1 MSTQRQGATEAER
14 DPDMQGA
21 ETAMHRAA
29 RRARERAEQVAN
41 PAKAPLSTDNP
52 GDPSK
57 PKSHRGARPRSAGRS
72 ATVSQAPPPVTPPRG
87 TSYGGTAHRT
97 RPPGDDVSRVDD
109 GPYSFS
115 QAQGY
120 EEIPAQLRLEE
131 LPREARTQI
140 WNLFFAHIS
149 RFKKTVVP
157 VWLDEIAGPWHEILK
172 AKHCDFDH
180 APLDEWTPEFSEV
193 ERSLRED
200 IESRPF
206 NKVFDLIEFVL
217 RHALCP
223 PTFIKEMQD
232 RFTACGLAYTIDAK
246 RPPTILPAATPEEGD
261 AVVEA
266 IQTLRQAGLDG
277 SVVHLRNASACIKD
291 GDWPGSVRESIHAVE
306 SVARQLDP
314 KAPRL
319 LKHALA
325 ALEQR
330 GALHPSLE
338 DAFSKLYGYTSNE
351 QGIRHALLDRT
362 DAQVGQDE
370 AVFMLGACASFASY
384 LWRKHVGGQ
393 PS

>member
-1 MSTQRQGATEAER
+1 MRKQRQGATEAER

-29 RRARERAEQVAN
+29 RRARERAVQVTNVAT
-41 PAKAPLSTDNP
+41 APLLADRSR
-52 GDPSK
+52 GF
-57 PKSHRGARPRSAGRS
+57 PKTEADRGARPRSVERPAM
-72 ATVSQAPPPVTPPRG
+72 VSQAPPSVPPPG
-87 TSYGGTAHRT
+87 TSDGGTARGT
-97 RPPGDDVSRVDD
+97 RPPGEDVSRVDD
-109 GPYSFS
+109 GPHSFS

-120 EEIPAQLRLEE
+120 EEIPAPLRLKG

-149 RFKKTVVP
+149 RSKNTVVP

-180 APLDEWTPEFSEV
+180 APLDEWTPEFSKV

-200 IESRPF
+200 IERRPF

-223 PTFIKEMQD
+223 PTFIKQMQD
-232 RFTACGLAYTIDAK
+232 TFTACGLAYTIDTK
-246 RPPTILPAATPEEGD
+246 RPPAILPTATPQERDTILESL
-261 AVVEA
+261 EA
-266 IQTLRQAGLDG
+266 LRAAGLNA
-277 SVVHLRNASACIKD
+277 SASHLRNASACVKR
-291 GDWPGSVRESIHAVE
+291 GDWAGSVRESIHAVE

-314 KAPRL
+314 EAAKTLGPA
-319 LKHALA
+319 LKS
-325 ALEQR
+325 LER
-330 GALHPSLE
+330 HGVLHPALE

-351 QGIRHALLDRT
+351 QGVRHALLDRT
-362 DAQVGQDE
+362 AAQVGQDE

-384 LWRKHVGGQ
+384 LWRKHVAGQ